1 MIVVTVDKDGDVVLR
16 DQGTMIMLHFS
27 LLIDYNWS
35 KNSCTPLHTL
45 GRGKGKSN
53 PTRQGPLP
61 LPPVYPCQYPQGT
74 AYPCQTLPGCSV
86 WGLEL
91 SIDWHHRAILWR
103 AGEAGHPLQGRPHQV
118 SRSLPT
124 VIRRGHP
131 PRCSK
136 TPLGGRSQ
144 RGRGF
149 VKPSLDWQQA
159 VPRRGDGEEGLS

>member
-74 AYPCQTLPGCSV
+74 AYPCQTLTVTNPTSV
-86 WGLEL
+86 DNE
-91 SIDWHHRAILWR
+91 DEAMDNHLWSETDTENY
-103 AGEAGHPLQGRPHQV
+103 GNQHTPV
-118 SRSLPT
+118 LP
-124 VIRRGHP
+124 
-131 PRCSK
+131 
-136 TPLGGRSQ
+136 
-144 RGRGF
+144 
-149 VKPSLDWQQA
+149 
-159 VPRRGDGEEGLS
+159 